1 MKVNAH
7 RISAKTFV
15 ATLALTVGVVGCAI
29 LPAPEGVVGGVDL
42 PADLSLVLQQ
52 GMSKGDV
59 IARFGAPAKHTRLG
73 QVTTLVYNE
82 VYQHEHNR
90 VRLFGTPI
98 GSDHRTRTQLS
109 LVFLDEALIQAWAD
123 VSGIGQEPERKWL
136 LGAPKAEDG
145 SATPPPV
152 P

>member
-1 MKVNAH
+1 MAIAD
-7 RISAKTFV
+7 RTPSMAFLAIA
-15 ATLALTVGVVGCAI
+15 ALTLTGVGCSI

-42 PADLSLVLQQ
+42 PQDLSLVLQE

-59 IARFGAPAKHTRLG
+59 IARFGAPAKHTRHG

-82 VYQHEHNR
+82 VYQQGHNR

-98 GSDHRTRTQLS
+98 GSDERTRTQLS
-109 LVFLDEALIQAWAD
+109 LVFLDDALIQAWVD

-136 LGAPKAEDG
+136 LGAPAGKEG
-145 SATPPPV
+145 SPAPPPDR
-152 P
+152 

>member
-1 MKVNAH
+1 MMAIAD
-7 RISAKTFV
+7 RTSSMAFLS
-15 ATLALTVGVVGCAI
+15 TLMLAFTMLGCSI

-42 PADLSLVLQQ
+42 PADLSLVLQE

-59 IARFGAPAKHTRLG
+59 IARFGAPVKHTRHG

-82 VYQHEHNR
+82 VYQQGHNR

-98 GSDHRTRTQLS
+98 GSDERTRTQLS
-109 LVFLDEALIQAWAD
+109 LVFLDEALIQAWVD

-136 LGAPKAEDG
+136 LGAPMGNEG
-145 SATPPPV
+145 NSAPPPG